1 MSELEVAQ
9 KRREFP
15 VRFIQ
20 ALQVQ
25 IHKRIN
31 GRTSGTGDRLP
42 FLPRLFLWFP
52 FLRTIPARLIGLG
65 PRPEHI
71 HSPLMEKSPIS

>member
-1 MSELEVAQ
+1 
-9 KRREFP
+9 
-15 VRFIQ
+15 
-20 ALQVQ
+20 VQ

-42 FLPRLFLWFP
+42 LLPRLFLWFP
-52 FLRTIPARLIGLG
+52 FLRALPARMIGLG

-71 HSPLMEKSPIS
+71 HSPKA